1 MINAYIFVILLNYGI
16 VLSLKDVQTT
26 KCMTVNNTKCNFPFE
41 YNGERYEKCILLDG
55 TENSYH
61 CPVKGRGGK
70 PSWEICRVD
79 NCSAS
84 LVKDVLFNSK
94 SDIKKKKNIINGEDA
109 LPNEFP
115 FIVSIHYLNVP
126 MCGGSIISKRF
137 VLSAAH
143 CTINFEEHEML
154 QMNHFKLH
162 VGTLDLTNL
171 RPNNSEIART
181 FYKTSFKHRRAFV
194 NGVGGRPLM
203 YGNTDSSVARDNET
217 ENYYLVEDIITNGNF
232 NIEGSSHDFALFKSD
247 KDIVFTDWIHSIGL
261 DKHVLK
267 NNKDPYA
274 GKVAYI
280 AGWGKINQ
288 SSISNVLQKTVLSI
302 VGIDECVEIFGEI
315 LDFPICAKGKDSSA
329 YVGDS
334 GGPLVIM
341 DGNQFVQIGIISFGQ
356 PNAFN
361 STMPSVFS
369 RVNEEMGWI
378 ECVMNGKMEPWSGW
392 QSCDDTCGDIFKK
405 MKFRDCVSNGKN
417 IVKSAARYME

>member
-126 MCGGSIISKRF
+126 MCGGSITSKRF

-194 NGVGGRPLM
+194 NGIGGRPLM

-217 ENYYLVEDIITNGNF
+217 VNYYLVEDIITNGNF